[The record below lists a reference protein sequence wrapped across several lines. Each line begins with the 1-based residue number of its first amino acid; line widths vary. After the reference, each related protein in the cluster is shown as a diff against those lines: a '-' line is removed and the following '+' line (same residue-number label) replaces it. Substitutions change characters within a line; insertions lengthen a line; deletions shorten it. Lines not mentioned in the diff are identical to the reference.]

1 MNAFAKLATLQTRLY
16 LREPIAVF
24 FTLLYGPFMLVI
36 MGIIFGSAPRPELN
50 GLSQMDIS
58 VPAYMAL
65 IIGITGLTAV
75 PINAATRRETGVLR
89 RFAATPLRPLVY
101 FLADILAP
109 LLVTLLG
116 ILFLLLLGLFV
127 YHVRF
132 HGQWLSLVA
141 GILLSMLAFFSV
153 GYAIAG
159 VVPSARVAIVLG
171 NVLIIPMAVFSGAFM
186 PLEIMPETVQA
197 ISRFM
202 PLTHVVN
209 LLRGLWLG
217 APWSS
222 LLLEVAVLVALL
234 VLGMLV
240 VALTFKWETS

>member
-1 MNAFAKLATLQTRLY
+1 MNAFGKLATLQTKLY

-24 FTLLYGPFMLVI
+24 FTLLYGPLLLVI
-36 MGIIFGSAPRPELN
+36 MGIIFGSTPRPELN

-116 ILFLLLLGLFV
+116 ILFLLVLGLLV
-127 YHVRF
+127 YQVRF
-132 HGQWLSLVA
+132 HGQWLSLIA
-141 GILLSMLAFFSV
+141 GILLSILAFFSV

-159 VVPSARVAIVLG
+159 IVPSARVAIVLG
-171 NVLIIPMAVFSGAFM
+171 NVLIIPMSVFSGAFI
-186 PLEIMPETVQA
+186 PLEVMPETVKN

-202 PLTHVVN
+202 PLTYVVT
-209 LLRGLWLG
+209 LLRGLWFG
-217 APWSS
+217 AAWRS
-222 LLLEVAVLVALL
+222 LLLEVTVLAGLL
-234 VLGMLV
+234 VVGMVV

>member
-1 MNAFAKLATLQTRLY
+1 MNAFGKLATLQTKLY

-24 FTLLYGPFMLVI
+24 FTLLYGPLMLVI
-36 MGIIFGSAPRPELN
+36 MGIIFGTAPRPELN

-75 PINAATRRETGVLR
+75 PINAATRREAGVLR
-89 RFAATPLRPLVY
+89 RFAATPLRPVVY

-116 ILFLLLLGLFV
+116 ILFLLLLGLFA
-127 YHVRF
+127 YQVRF
-132 HGQWLSLVA
+132 HGQWLSLVV
-141 GILLSMLAFFSV
+141 GIILSMLAFFSV

-159 VVPSARVAIVLG
+159 IVPSARVAIVLG

-186 PLEIMPETVQA
+186 PLEIMPQTVQN
-197 ISRFM
+197 ISRLM
-202 PLTHVVN
+202 PLTYVVN
-209 LLRGLWLG
+209 LLRGLWFG
-217 APWSS
+217 EAWRN
-222 LLLEVAVLVALL
+222 LLPEVAVMLGMLV
-234 VLGMLV
+234 VGMLV